1 MAVALVIAGS
11 IFFGALLVLAL
22 ANVRWQTGTKA
33 LLRQLT
39 AAGSSAPGAVA
50 LETVAV
56 LPPPVQRYLRTV
68 LREGQPRVQAVRL
81 SQTGQFNRGTG
92 DDGWRPFTATQVVA
106 TTRPGFV
113 WEARIRMAPLLTVR
127 VRDAY
132 VAGRPIM
139 RGAILGAIPL
149 VNAPESRELAEGE
162 LLRYLAE
169 TPWYPTVLRPG
180 NGVTW
185 SPMDDTHALATL
197 RDGDLAVSL
206 EFEFSPTG
214 EVAGVYTPRRC
225 RDENG
230 QYIARPWGG
239 RFRRYEERS
248 GTRVPLQAEVYWR
261 IDQRDQLYWR
271 GELTSIE
278 VGFCS

>member
-1 MAVALVIAGS
+1 MRVALVIAGS
-11 IFFGALLVLAL
+11 ILFGTLLVLAV
-22 ANVRWQTGTKA
+22 ANVYWQAGTKG

-39 AAGSSAPGAVA
+39 STGSSAPGAVA
-50 LETVAV
+50 LDSVAA
-56 LPPPVQRYLRTV
+56 LPAPVQRYLRTV
-68 LREGQPRVQAVRL
+68 LREGQPRVQGVRL
-81 SQTGQFNRGTG
+81 RQTGEFKRGTG
-92 DDGWRPFTATQVVA
+92 DDAWRPFTATQVVA

-139 RGAILGAIPL
+139 RGAILGVVPL

-169 TPWYPTVLRPG
+169 APWYPTVLLPG

-197 RDGDLAVSL
+197 RYGDLAVSL

-230 QYIARPWGG
+230 RYVLRPWGG
-239 RFRRYEERS
+239 RFRRYEERN
-248 GTRVPLQAEVYWR
+248 GMRVPLQAEVYWR
-261 IDQRDQLYWR
+261 IDDRNQLYWR
-271 GELTSIE
+271 GELMSIK
-278 VGFCS
+278 VGFSS